1 MLPPPYGRSVSV
13 SMALI
18 ALLGAANAQGQAQP
32 NQVLD
37 QVDAFNSGA
46 VLEMAFDRPSLP
58 DATKLPITGSE
69 LAACK
74 LTASGLYCLER
85 DDDGRQVVRQWQEP
99 LNPAFVDR
107 FQCDDTALGLQNG
120 ICTGLTVD
128 LSGAIWVAGR
138 KATSTTSYSLV
149 KVVSKASLIGAC
161 STSSGWTELSAGL
174 PAPLCARE
182 FATDIG
188 LLSDLDAIDGE
199 VADLSRW
206 PLGPGILALRDGAAA
221 IYFNL
226 NVPGITPTDFA
237 GWGVQPPE
245 RLLSTTLLQVPQPVA
260 PNNAAV
266 FSNYIL
272 AATNS
277 GRILSKAA
285 PTPGAPQQVFDAS
298 PQPLITIDQNTWG
311 ACIGSPSCNIGG
323 ATLTAAYP
331 KKIGEKSVTPNGPR
345 GLGVVGGSAGNEIDK
360 GERLDVQLPPGY
372 TVTALQI
379 LFLYNGP
386 EFGDNTEQASITTT
400 DQATNATITYTLTA
414 SGEDAAVWTGPG
426 TVSNCGATTT
436 SGTGC
441 FLITNPFPPGVP
453 VNLGFTVSQSAD
465 ATSDFSIGKIEAG
478 VYGVYGV
485 RSSFKTWRAYLS
497 DRDAKTVTAL
507 LPNSPAFT
515 QLLVDGD
522 ILSTAPE
529 KPDGL
534 TVAPGISIDLDPAGP
549 CGVPIV
555 DGVGGCVLVAGAQ
568 GATAAK
574 FGNVKLKEGPSGARL
589 FQVTGVPDCRY
600 VPIACFNVLGL
611 GASTPSA
618 DGAVDALINIG
629 VIVPLDPSG
638 PNRRNPAAQL
648 LNVTPLLPEDVTS
661 QFDSSGVA
669 PGGLPPLYVSR
680 QYRGQKLRDFRID
693 ALFFKTETG
702 VVFLDTYQGEI
713 DVSKLSGFELGCNV
727 PATSNVTTSVLRK
740 WDAITTV
747 SETYKGVGGRYI
759 DTITN
764 VGCRNPTKISG
775 GRTSL
780 FPILEVAP
788 DTYGPTI
795 RSFSPRVTTDN
806 DAVFARLV
814 QSLWDD
820 VGILRRDFACKQAD
834 TVPTGGVAP
843 LPGAVCNTLA
853 GIWSVA
859 KFKLDL
865 CVTAAF
871 FPQNSTGT
879 AVCNLARKYVIDY
892 QNALP
897 ASATGPDVAN
907 RLGEQKARVETF
919 LHVFDTRFRPSI
931 KPTGYCREWTA
942 LSNPPYK
949 NCPAL

>member
-1 MLPPPYGRSVSV
+1 MMALPNGRTVSVSV
-13 SMALI
+13 SVALV
-18 ALLGAANAQGQAQP
+18 ALFGAANAQGQAQP

-37 QVDAFNSGA
+37 QVDAFNSNA

-85 DDDGRQVVRQWQEP
+85 NGDGKQVVRQWQEP
-99 LNPAFVDR
+99 QSPAFSDL
-107 FQCDDTALGLQNG
+107 FQCDDPALGLQG
-120 ICTGLTVD
+120 TCSGLTVD
-128 LSGAIWVAGR
+128 LSGAIWVSGS
-138 KATSTTSYSLV
+138 KPTTLAPYSLV
-149 KVVSKASLIGAC
+149 KVVKK
-161 STSSGWTELSAGL
+161 SSFNGVCPTDDSWTQLSNN
-174 PAPLCARE
+174 PSLCARE
-182 FATDIG
+182 FATG
-188 LLSDLDAIDGE
+188 AGVLSDLDAIDGE
-199 VADLSRW
+199 VADPSRG
-206 PLGPGILALRDGAAA
+206 PLGAGILALKDGTAT
-221 IYFNL
+221 IYFSL
-226 NVPGITPTDFA
+226 HGPGEDPTNFTD
-237 GWGVQPPE
+237 WGVQPPE
-245 RLLSTTLLQVPQPVA
+245 RLLSTTLLQVPQAVLPGAAPVFA
-260 PNNAAV
+260 
-266 FSNYIL
+266 NYIL
-272 AATNS
+272 AATNT
-277 GRILSKAA
+277 GRVLSQAA
-285 PTPGAPQQVFDAS
+285 LDPGVTRQVFDAS
-298 PQPLITIDQNTWG
+298 PQPPLAINQDTWG
-311 ACIGSPSCNIGG
+311 LCPGNASCVIDG
-323 ATLTAAYP
+323 ATLTAAGGNAASGN
-331 KKIGEKSVTPNGPR
+331 KFGVKTVNGTL
-345 GLGVVGGSAGNEIDK
+345 GLGVVGGNSGNEIDI
-360 GERLDVQLPPGY
+360 GERLDVQLPAGY

-379 LFLYNGP
+379 LFLFNGS
-386 EFGDNTEQASITTT
+386 EFGDRTEQATITTT
-400 DQATNATITYTLTA
+400 DTATNAAVTYTLTA
-414 SGEDAAVWTGPG
+414 TAENFAEWTGPG
-426 TVSNCGATTT
+426 TVSSCGDTTS

-441 FLITNPFPPGVP
+441 FLITNPFPQNVP
-453 VNLGFTVSQSAD
+453 ADLLSFTASGNT
-465 ATSDFSIGKIEAG
+465 TSDFSIGRIEAG
-478 VYGVYGV
+478 VYGVYGI
-485 RSSFKTWRAYLS
+485 RSSFKTGRAYVS
-497 DRDAKTVTAL
+497 DRDAKAVTAL
-507 LPNSPAFT
+507 LPDDAAFT
-515 QLLVDGD
+515 RLVKGD
-522 ILSTAPE
+522 SLSTSPE

-534 TVAPGISIDLDPAGP
+534 TVAPGISVDLDPDGP
-549 CGVPIV
+549 CGEPIV
-555 DGVGGCVLVAGAQ
+555 DGNGGCVLVADANGNAA
-568 GATAAK
+568 AT
-574 FGNVKLKEGPSGARL
+574 FGNVKLKEGPSGTRL

-600 VPIACFNVLGL
+600 DPIACFNVLGL
-611 GASTPSA
+611 GTQTPSVN
-618 DGAVDALINIG
+618 GAIDALINIG
-629 VIVPLDPSG
+629 VIVPLDPTG

-669 PGGLPPLYVSR
+669 PGGLPPLYVSK
-680 QYRGQKLRDFRID
+680 QYRGQQARGFRIE

-713 DVSKLSGFELGCNV
+713 DVSKLSGFELGCSLPTSSNV
-727 PATSNVTTSVLRK
+727 PTSELRM

-795 RSFSPRVTTDN
+795 RSLSPRVTSDN
-806 DAVFARLV
+806 DAVFARLA

-834 TVPTGGVAP
+834 TVPTGGAAP
-843 LPGAVCNTLA
+843 LPGSVCNTLA

-865 CVTAAF
+865 CVAAAF

-879 AVCNLARKYVIDY
+879 ALCNLARKYVIDY

-931 KPTGYCREWTA
+931 KPTGFCREWTA
-942 LSNPPYK
+942 LSSPPYK
-949 NCPAL
+949 NCPAR